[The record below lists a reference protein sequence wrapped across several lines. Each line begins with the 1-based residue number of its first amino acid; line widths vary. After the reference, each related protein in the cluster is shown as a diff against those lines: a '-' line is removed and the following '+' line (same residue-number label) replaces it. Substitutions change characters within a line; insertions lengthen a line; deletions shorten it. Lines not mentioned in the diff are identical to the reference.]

1 MGKEYEA
8 TKLTD
13 IHLNFK
19 PSAKKKV
26 LIGIEVF
33 IEYYAGSL
41 KGFAIARNGKMKVPV
56 YLIEYLGTKK
66 DVPWTDDEIYQKL
79 QTASMN
85 TMMSDMLK
93 ALHKEGTNKIL
104 SLL

>member
-66 DVPWTDDEIYQKL
+66 DVPWTEDEVYQKL
-79 QTASMN
+79 QTTPLN
-85 TMMSDMLK
+85 TIMSDMLK
-93 ALHKEGTNKIL
+93 NLYKEGTNKIL